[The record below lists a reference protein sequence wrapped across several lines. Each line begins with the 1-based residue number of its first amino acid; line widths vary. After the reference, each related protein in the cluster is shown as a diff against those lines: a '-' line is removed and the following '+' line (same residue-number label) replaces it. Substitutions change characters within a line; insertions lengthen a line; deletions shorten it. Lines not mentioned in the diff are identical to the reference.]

1 MKRPKR
7 KRIPVAVRK
16 MVCSRQ
22 SWLCP
27 CGCGQVVYYETKSNT
42 EFDHEPALALRDV
55 NEAGT
60 DYVPPQ
66 LDPDYIVARCP
77 DSHLIKTSGSGA
89 TTAGTDIGKI
99 KKQRKRE
106 KAMMPQRFKR
116 RIPSRPFRRRET

>member
-7 KRIPVAVRK
+7 KRIPAGVRK
-16 MVCSRQ
+16 KVCDRQ
-22 SWLCP
+22 NGI
-27 CGCGQVVYYETKSNT
+27 CGCGCGLHVTHRTNGGT

-55 NEAGT
+55 NKAGT

-66 LDPDYIVARCP
+66 HDPDYIIARCP
-77 DSHLIKTSGSGA
+77 ASHLAKTSGTGA